1 MTFKINHEKTN
12 QQITIQKTII
22 EKMVKLVFP
31 KSNLLSYEVISGGC
45 ANFNIKI
52 MLDDVQVTYIL
63 RIYMRDK
70 DAAFREQNIGNL
82 LKDIVPIPHIYAIG
96 DYNDYRFAIAPFIKG
111 MTLRD
116 LLLSNTPHD
125 IKSLMTEAGFY
136 LSKIQKIK
144 FQSAGFFDKD
154 LNLMPFDAENT
165 EHDFIK
171 KCLKNTIVLKH
182 INGENCSKI
191 AYYVDIYKSELIDL
205 NEKSLVHGD
214 YDPTNILVD
223 LIDNHWKITGIL
235 DWEFAFSG
243 SFLQD
248 VANMLRYAHHM
259 PTIYEESFLQSLKQ
273 NNVILPENWRIKT
286 HLLNIGSLLDCF
298 IRHPPEERPN
308 QSADIVNLI
317 TFFIHKL
324 DEFHEKKH

>member
-12 QQITIQKTII
+12 HYVAIPKITIQ
-22 EKMVKLVFP
+22 KMVKLVFP
-31 KSNLLSYEVISGGC
+31 KSNLLSYKVISGGC
-45 ANFNIKI
+45 ANLNIKI
-52 MLDDVQVTYIL
+52 MLDYVNVPYIL

-70 DAAFREQNIGNL
+70 DAAFREQKIGNL
-82 LKDIVPIPHIYAIG
+82 LKDIIPTPKIYAIG
-96 DYNDYRFAIAPFIKG
+96 DYNDYRFAIATFIKG
-111 MTLRD
+111 ITLRD

-154 LNLMPFDAENT
+154 LNVMPFDTANT

-182 INGENCSKI
+182 INGENCAKI
-191 AYYVDIYKSELIDL
+191 AYYADIYKSELIDL

-214 YDPTNILVD
+214 YDPANILVD

-273 NNVILPENWRIKT
+273 NNVILPKNWRIKT

-298 IRHPPEERPN
+298 IRHSPEERPN

-317 TFFIHKL
+317 TFFIQKL
-324 DEFHEKKH
+324 DEFHEKTH

>member
-12 QQITIQKTII
+12 QHIIIQKTII
-22 EKMVKLVFP
+22 EKIVKLVFP
-31 KSNLLSYEVISGGC
+31 KSKLLSYEVISGGC
-45 ANFNIKI
+45 ANLNIKT
-52 MLDDVQVTYIL
+52 MLDDVQEPYIL
-63 RIYMRDK
+63 RIYIRDK
-70 DAAFREQNIGNL
+70 DAAFREQKIGDF
-82 LKDIVPIPHIYAIG
+82 LKDIVPIPQIYAIG
-96 DYNDYRFAIAPFIKG
+96 DYNDYRFAITTFIKG

-136 LSKIQKIK
+136 LSKIQKIQ
-144 FQSAGFFDKD
+144 FESAGFFDKD
-154 LNLMPFDAENT
+154 LNVMPFDPENT
-165 EHDFIK
+165 EHDFTM
-171 KCLKNTIVLKH
+171 KCLKDTIVLKH
-182 INGENCSKI
+182 IGYKHCAKI
-191 AYYVDIYKSELIDL
+191 AYYVDAYKDELIDL
-205 NEKSLVHGD
+205 NKKSLVHGD
-214 YDPTNILVD
+214 YDPANILVD

-259 PTIYEESFLQSLKQ
+259 PAIYEESFLQSLKQ
-273 NNVILPENWRIKT
+273 NNVILPKNWRIKT

-298 IRHPPEERPN
+298 IRHSPKERPN
-308 QSADIVNLI
+308 QSADIVDLI

-324 DEFHEKKH
+324 DEFHEKTH